1 MNDLFIEVTWR
12 KMVPGKKIMGAEP
25 LIHPTADLK
34 GVKTKKS
41 IEASLNEMNEL
52 EFFFL
57 F

>member
-1 MNDLFIEVTWR
+1 
-12 KMVPGKKIMGAEP
+12 MVPGKKIMGAEP

>member
-1 MNDLFIEVTWR
+1 
-12 KMVPGKKIMGAEP
+12 MVPGKKIMGADP

-34 GVKTKKS
+34 GVKTKKKS
-41 IEASLNEMNEL
+41 TEASLNEVNEL